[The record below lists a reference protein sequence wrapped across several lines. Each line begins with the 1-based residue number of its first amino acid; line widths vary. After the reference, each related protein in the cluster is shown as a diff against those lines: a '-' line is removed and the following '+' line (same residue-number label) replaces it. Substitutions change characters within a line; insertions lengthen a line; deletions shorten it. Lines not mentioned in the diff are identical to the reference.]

1 MINIINQHILHN
13 YFYFPGWIV
22 MLYSIR
28 YSKKEFPGY
37 FNRELT
43 EKGYYCLLI
52 GFILI
57 AIGHFIKIA
66 IYGIYW

>member
-1 MINIINQHILHN
+1 MMNITIQYILHN
-13 YFYFPGWIV
+13 YFYFPGGIV

-28 YSKKEFPGY
+28 YSKKESSGY

-43 EKGYYCLLI
+43 EKGYYCILI

-57 AIGHFIKIA
+57 FIGHFIRLA
-66 IYGIYW
+66 IYGT